1 MARAA
6 LVSLLALFLLGA
18 AAGAEPPGVPL
29 PPPLGHGRIGL
40 QVQPMTP
47 ELREYMKAP
56 RDAGVLV
63 VRVEESSA
71 AAQAGVRVGDV
82 VTHAGGVAV
91 ESPHDLIRRV
101 GRVRE
106 GERLALELVRDGE
119 SVKLEVTPR
128 GAAFPGDFAD
138 WRRGG
143 FHHGMDALERRLREL
158 ERRLEDLEQRMPA
171 PKPT

>member
-6 LVSLLALFLLGA
+6 LVLALAFCLLGT
-18 AAGAEPPGVPL
+18 AAGAEPPSVPL
-29 PPPLGHGRIGL
+29 PAPLGHGRIGL

-63 VRVEESSA
+63 VRVEEGSA

-82 VTHAGGVAV
+82 VTSAGGDAV
-91 ESPHDLIRRV
+91 ESPHDLIRSV
-101 GRVRE
+101 GGVPE
-106 GERLALELVRDGE
+106 GEQLALELIRDGE
-119 SVKLEVTPR
+119 RVKLEVEPR
-128 GAAFPGDFAD
+128 GAAFPDELED
-138 WRRGG
+138 WMRGG
-143 FHHGMDALERRLREL
+143 FHHGTDALERRLQEL
-158 ERRLEDLEQRMPA
+158 ERRLEQLEQRTPA